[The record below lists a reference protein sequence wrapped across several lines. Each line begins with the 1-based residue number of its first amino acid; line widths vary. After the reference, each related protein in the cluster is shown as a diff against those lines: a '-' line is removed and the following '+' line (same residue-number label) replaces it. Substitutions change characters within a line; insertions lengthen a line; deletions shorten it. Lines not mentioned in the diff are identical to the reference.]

1 MAMDN
6 LVLKK
11 IASELQEELAGA
23 YFDRPFALAFNQF
36 ALPFHG
42 SSNRENG
49 GRGTFILS
57 LEGGNPYVTYSFD
70 KFAKVSLNTPFFNA
84 LKKIEGSRV
93 TSVAKLPGE
102 RVLVVRSE
110 VLSNSLEQFYTGYEL
125 IVELFPQTPNVYFV
139 PFPEGH
145 ILAIYKETNDVFK
158 ERYMARGFTYIPP
171 APRKEISL
179 GMPEEEALTYLSFS
193 TRKLFSAYAEKNGY
207 EKALNELLSSDSIYR
222 IGKGIEPCSFGRSDA
237 EKVEVKNLYSLFVT
251 NQREKAHQLEEQ
263 ELIRQIQKAEV
274 IARRKKENLIRDLK
288 ASEQRLVYKD
298 YGQLLYAHADSY
310 KPKDK
315 KMVVDNVSIPL
326 KEEWDLSRNA
336 QEYFRRYKKAKTASS
351 ILGPMIE
358 KAQDEI
364 DYLALKE
371 KEALK
376 GRGQDILQ
384 LKEELVQ
391 EGYIRNKQ
399 AKHFSPK
406 HLEKA
411 QPHYLVSDSYKI
423 GYGLNAYQN
432 EQLTFS
438 IAKKTDIFV
447 HVKDYPGSHVVILE
461 GDSEQTR
468 RLAAELALYLSDLD
482 SGDVVVT
489 PVKEVRKNKNKKGLV
504 TFHTYSLLTLHSI
517 RESSKD
523 AFAKMLKLQ

>member
-11 IASELQEELAGA
+11 IVKELETELVGA
-23 YFDRPFALAFNQF
+23 YLDKPFALAFNQF

-42 SSNRENG
+42 SSNKENG

-57 LEGGNPYVTYSFD
+57 LEGGNPYVAYSFG
-70 KFAKVSLNTPFFNA
+70 KFAKVSLNTPFFNS
-84 LKKIEGSRV
+84 LRKIEGSRV
-93 TSVAKLPGE
+93 TSVKKLPGE
-102 RVLVVRSE
+102 RVLVLKSE
-110 VLSNSLEQFYTGYEL
+110 VLSNSLEQFNTDYEL
-125 IVELFPQTPNVYFV
+125 IVELFPQTPNVYFI

-158 ERYMARGFTYIPP
+158 ERYMARGFAYIPP

-179 GMPEEEALTYLSFS
+179 GMSQEEAETYLSFS
-193 TRKLFSAYAEKNGY
+193 TRKLFRAYAEEVGY
-207 EKALNELLSSDSIYR
+207 EKALSDLLNSDSIYR
-222 IGKGIEPCSFGRSDA
+222 IGKGIEPYSFGKKEA
-237 EKVEVKNLYSLFVT
+237 EKVEVKDLYSLFVT

-263 ELIRQIQKAEV
+263 ELIRQIKKAEV
-274 IARRKKENLIRDLK
+274 VARRKKENLIRDLK

-298 YGQLLYAHADSY
+298 YGQLLYAHADLY
-310 KPKDK
+310 QPKDK
-315 KMVVDNVSIPL
+315 KMVVDNISIPL

-351 ILGPMIE
+351 ILGPMID

-391 EGYIRNKQ
+391 EGYLKNRQ
-399 AKHFSPK
+399 ARRFSPK

-411 QPHYLVSDSYKI
+411 QPHYLVGDSYKI
-423 GYGLNAYQN
+423 GFGLNAYQN
-432 EQLTFS
+432 EQLTFH
-438 IAKKTDIFV
+438 IAQKTDIFV
-447 HVKDYPGSHVVILE
+447 HVKDYPGSHVVILS
-461 GDSEQTR
+461 GDSEKTR
-468 RLAAELALYLSDLD
+468 LIAAELALYLSDLD

-489 PVKEVRKNKNKKGLV
+489 PVREVKKNKNKKGLV
-504 TFHTYSLLTLHSI
+504 TFHTYSLLTLHSVN
-517 RESSKD
+517 ESDKEM
-523 AFAKMLKLQ
+523 FAKLLKLQ